1 MIQHFCPSCTWRI
14 NKVLQNQA
22 NAQKQVV
29 KQTALNHEETQKQLE
44 GVATKTTKKIKSL
57 MDTYNLVQHQVLPDD
72 LVTKANLKELFAA
85 AFQKQGVRLE
95 GLIGITRATQGGL
108 PTCTATPTMATTQGP
123 RSWLHEVEGED
134 SVLRGVPVGFGLPKS
149 RFDAAMRLWETGCP
163 VDPCDASA
171 GFIRPFKQLKPW
183 DWAGIPKTA
192 TYSASHEFSHW
203 CLVFARCTELLV
215 PPETSLLHKLFEC
228 DDLCQFAR
236 ELWNI
241 HQQANNKNT
250 SPSPPPK
257 KRYRTKPMVRL
268 MQT

>member
-1 MIQHFCPSCTWRI
+1 MYFFFTFLHVFS
-14 NKVLQNQA
+14 K
-22 NAQKQVV
+22 
-29 KQTALNHEETQKQLE
+29 
-44 GVATKTTKKIKSL
+44 
-57 MDTYNLVQHQVLPDD
+57 
-72 LVTKANLKELFAA
+72 LF
-85 AFQKQGVRLE
+85 FYSFIHL
-95 GLIGITRATQGGL
+95 T
-108 PTCTATPTMATTQGP
+108 
-123 RSWLHEVEGED
+123 
-134 SVLRGVPVGFGLPKS
+134 VLRRLQC
-149 RFDAAMRLWETGCP
+149 RLWETGCP

-171 GFIRPFKQLKPW
+171 GFIRSFKQLKPW

-250 SPSPPPK
+250 SPSPPKK
-257 KRYRTKPMVRL
+257 KRYRTKPMARL
-268 MQT
+268 MQTQYCYCLHLEEGAAKSDAFKKFKRDVLHRGI